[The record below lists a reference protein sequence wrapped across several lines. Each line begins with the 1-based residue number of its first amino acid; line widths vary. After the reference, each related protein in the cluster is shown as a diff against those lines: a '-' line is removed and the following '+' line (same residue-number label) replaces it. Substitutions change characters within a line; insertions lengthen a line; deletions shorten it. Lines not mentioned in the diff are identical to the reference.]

1 MKVLENVFS
10 SFIELSIKI
19 LLGISQVGKLPYSK
33 IYIRTPKIY
42 EILIYYIL
50 LFSIK
55 EIYKVYHQKG
65 INNTQKRVKNL
76 IALFRYKFNQKKKKY
91 IIYILISMCY
101 HFLY

>member
-1 MKVLENVFS
+1 MFLS
-10 SFIELSIKI
+10 SLVELSIKI
-19 LLGISQVGKLPYSK
+19 LLGKSQVGKLPYSK

-76 IALFRYKFNQKKKKY
+76 IALFRYKFNKKKKKY
-91 IIYILISMCY
+91 IIYILIYMQNEFAVICW
-101 HFLY
+101 